1 MKFMT
6 PMEKSEKLG
15 PEIHFLG
22 KLLGE
27 VIREQA
33 GLTLYELEEE
43 IRLTARARRE
53 GQPGAEKALLANVH
67 GLSTAQARLIVR
79 AFTVFF
85 DLANLAEDRERVRVL
100 RDRERRRHPE
110 PRSESME
117 EAVLIMRRADFAP
130 EKVQELIDLLS
141 IELVFTAH
149 PTEAKRRSVRGLV
162 RRMRQTLGQM
172 DDPKLLPRDRDRL
185 VALLCS
191 SLTSLWQ
198 TELVRPRRPSVSE
211 EVEVGLSFASTL
223 WEVVPR
229 IYRDLRGALSR
240 SYPEGSFRIPPFLR
254 FGSWIG
260 GDRDGNPNVTSD
272 VTASTLLQM
281 RKTAIEAHLGQCR
294 RLFDVL
300 TSSSLEAPVSGEIR
314 EALERRI
321 RDYPELA
328 QLLEPISEHEVYRRF
343 LKSIEWRLERT
354 GQADSLT
361 ATPPGSYC
369 RSGELSADLGLI
381 RDSLFANGGE
391 RVIEAELQDW
401 LWQTE
406 IFGLHIARLDIRQE
420 SAWNLRVM
428 TEILASAQIASDY
441 GSLSEEKR
449 QDVLRSSVRHAGA
462 VSTAGLS
469 DETQETV
476 RLFSVLALAAANI
489 GTEALGGYIISMTH
503 ALSDVLAVLW
513 LCQCRSL
520 CGNAGDDGLD
530 IDIVPLFETIR
541 DLENAPRILT
551 DMLSDPV
558 YREHLS
564 RRENTQIVMIGYSD
578 STKDGGYLA
587 ACWALYEAQSTLHSV
602 AQSQGVR
609 VIFFHGR
616 GGSLGRGGGP
626 AARSILS
633 LPRESL
639 TAGLRMTEQG
649 EVLAD
654 RYDDPHIAG
663 RHLEQVV
670 WATLMSSTQPLS
682 PPRPRWREAM
692 AEMSAV
698 SLQHY
703 RALIEEPGFLT
714 YFEQSTPIGEIEALP
729 IASRP
734 AHRRGGRSLSDL
746 RSIPWV
752 FAWTQSRC
760 LIPAWYGIGAAFSS
774 FADHHADGWETLRE
788 MYGAWSF
795 FRATIDNAA
804 LALAKADQGIARLY
818 SDLVDAPA
826 IRDRIWQ
833 RVATEYAL
841 AKESVLR
848 TQGQAELL
856 GEIPWLRRS
865 ITVRNPNTDPLN
877 LIQVEWLRR
886 LRECE
891 GTGDA
896 ECEAACR
903 DLLRL
908 TIEGVATG
916 MRTTG

>member
-1 MKFMT
+1 MT
-6 PMEKSEKLG
+6 RMERSEKLG

-33 GLTLYELEEE
+33 GLSLYELEEE
-43 IRLTARARRE
+43 IRLGARARRE
-53 GQPGAEKALLANVH
+53 GRPGAENALLARVH
-67 GLSTAQARLIVR
+67 SISNAQARLVVR

-100 RDRERRRHPE
+100 RERERRRHPE

-117 EAVLIMRRADFAP
+117 EAVLIMRRADFSP
-130 EKVQELIDLLS
+130 EKAQALIDLLS

-162 RRMRQTLGQM
+162 RRMRQVVGQM
-172 DDPKLLPRDRDRL
+172 DDAELLPRDRERL
-185 VALLCS
+185 VALLRS

-211 EVEVGLSFASTL
+211 EVEVGLSFAGTL
-223 WEVVPR
+223 WEVIPR
-229 IYRDLRGALSR
+229 IYRDLNGALQR
-240 SYPEGSFRIPPFLR
+240 SYPGFPFHVPPFLR

-260 GDRDGNPNVTSD
+260 GDRDGNPNVTAE
-272 VTASTLLQM
+272 VTASTLVTM
-281 RKTAIEAHLGQCR
+281 RRTAAEAHLGQCR
-294 RLFDVL
+294 KLFDVL
-300 TSSSLEAPVSGEIR
+300 TSSSLETPVSTEIR
-314 EALERRI
+314 AALEDRVREH
-321 RDYPELA
+321 PQLVA
-328 QLLEPISEHEVYRRF
+328 LLEPISEHEIYRRF
-343 LKSIEWRLERT
+343 LKTVEWRLERT
-354 GQADSLT
+354 REMKDLARLPVGSYNGTQELAADLKLIKDSL
-361 ATPPGSYC
+361 
-369 RSGELSADLGLI
+369 L
-381 RDSLFANGGE
+381 ANGGE
-391 RVIEAELQDW
+391 RIIEGELQDW
-401 LWQTE
+401 LWQADV
-406 IFGLHIARLDIRQE
+406 FGLHVARLDIRQE
-420 SAWNLRVM
+420 SSWNLQVM
-428 TEILASAQIASDY
+428 SELLRSARLAPEYASLPEDKK
-441 GSLSEEKR
+441 L
-449 QDVLRSSVRHAGA
+449 DVLRSSMSHSGRTGMRD
-462 VSTAGLS
+462 LS
-469 DETQETV
+469 PEARETV
-476 RLFSVLALAAANI
+476 QLFSVLAHASAGL
-489 GTEALGGYIISMTH
+489 GQESLGGYIISMTH
-503 ALSDVLAVLW
+503 SLSDVLAVLW
-513 LCQCRSL
+513 LCRCRSL
-520 CGNAGDDGLD
+520 CAAAGDRGLD
-530 IDIVPLFETIR
+530 IDIIPLFETIR

-551 DMLSDPV
+551 DMFDDPV

-564 RRENTQIVMIGYSD
+564 RRNDVQTVMIGYSD

-602 AQSQGVR
+602 AQSRGVR

-654 RYDDPHIAG
+654 RYDDPRIAG

-682 PPRPRWREAM
+682 PPRPAWQEAM
-692 AEMSAV
+692 TELSSA
-698 SLQHY
+698 SLSHY
-703 RALIEEPGFLT
+703 RALIEEPGFLA
-714 YFEQSTPIGEIEALP
+714 YFEQSTPIEEIESLP

-734 AHRRGGRSLSDL
+734 AHRHGGRSLSDL

-760 LIPAWYGIGAAFSS
+760 LIPAWYGIGAAFTA
-774 FADHHADGWETLRE
+774 FAARHPDGWDRLRE
-788 MYGAWSF
+788 MYGGWSF

-804 LALAKADQGIARLY
+804 LALAKADQGIACLY
-818 SDLVDAPA
+818 AALVDDTG

-833 RVATEYAL
+833 RIATEYAL
-841 AKESVLR
+841 SRDAVLR

-856 GEIPWLRRS
+856 EEIPWLRRS

-886 LRECE
+886 LRDCEQQGDRECQSE
-891 GTGDA
+891 
-896 ECEAACR
+896 CR

>member
-1 MKFMT
+1 
-6 PMEKSEKLG
+6 MEKSEKLG

-22 KLLGE
+22 RLLGG

-33 GLTLYELEEE
+33 GLSLYELEEE
-43 IRLTARARRE
+43 IRLGARARRE
-53 GQPGAEKALLANVH
+53 GKPGAESALLSRV
-67 GLSTAQARLIVR
+67 SSITAEQARLVVR

-117 EAVLIMRRADFAP
+117 EAVLIMRRADFSP
-130 EKVQELIDLLS
+130 EQAQALIDLLA

-162 RRMRQTLGQM
+162 RRMRRALEQM
-172 DDPKLLPRDRDRL
+172 DDEGLLPRDRDRL
-185 VALLCS
+185 VTLLRS

-198 TELVRPRRPSVSE
+198 TELVRPRRPSVAE
-211 EVEVGLSFASTL
+211 EVDVGLSFASTL
-223 WEVVPR
+223 WEVVPL
-229 IYRDLRGALSR
+229 IYRDLHGALQR
-240 SYPEGSFRIPPFLR
+240 SYPEFPFHIPPFLR

-260 GDRDGNPNVTSD
+260 GDRDGNPNVTAE
-272 VTASTLLQM
+272 VTAHTLM
-281 RKTAIEAHLGQCR
+281 RMRRAAAEAHLGQCR

-300 TSSSLEAPVSGEIR
+300 TSSSLETPVSKEIR
-314 EALERRI
+314 AALDGRVRRH
-321 RDYPELA
+321 PELGP
-328 QLLEPISEHEVYRRF
+328 LLDPISEHEIYRRF
-343 LKSIEWRLERT
+343 LKTIEWRLERT
-354 GQADSLT
+354 REAGDLTQAPAGAYGRT
-361 ATPPGSYC
+361 A
-369 RSGELSADLGLI
+369 EFAADLELI
-381 RDSLFANGGE
+381 RESLSANGGQ
-391 RVIEAELQDW
+391 RIIDGELQDW
-401 LWQTE
+401 LWQASV
-406 IFGLHIARLDIRQE
+406 FGLHIARLDVRQE
-420 SAWNLRVM
+420 SAWNKRVVA
-428 TEILASAQIASDY
+428 ELLASAGITAEYAS
-441 GSLSEEKR
+441 LPEEEKR
-449 QDVLRSSVRHAGA
+449 EVLHASLSHAGP
-462 VSTAGLS
+462 VETAGLS
-469 DETQETV
+469 AEARETT
-476 RLFSVLALAAANI
+476 RLFSMLALASATI
-489 GTEALGGYIISMTH
+489 GAEALGGYIISMTH

-513 LCQCRSL
+513 LLTCRSL
-520 CGNAGDDGLD
+520 CARAGERGLVMD
-530 IDIVPLFETIR
+530 IIPLFETIR
-541 DLENAPRILT
+541 DLEGAPHILT
-551 DMLSDPV
+551 EMLDDPA

-564 RRENTQIVMIGYSD
+564 RRGDVQTVMIGYSD

-587 ACWALYEAQSTLHSV
+587 ACWALYEAQSTLHAV
-602 AQSQGVR
+602 AQSRGVR

-654 RYDDPHIAG
+654 RYDDPRIAG

-670 WATLMSSTQPLS
+670 WATLMTSTQPLS
-682 PPRPRWREAM
+682 PPRPAWREAM
-692 AEMSAV
+692 AELSTA
-698 SLQHY
+698 SLKHY
-703 RALIEEPGFLT
+703 RALIDEPGFLA
-714 YFEQSTPIGEIEALP
+714 YFEQSTPIGEIESLP

-734 AHRRGGRSLSDL
+734 AHRSGGRSLADL

-774 FADHHADGWETLRE
+774 FADRHKDGWGMLRE

-804 LALAKADQGIARLY
+804 LALAKADLGIARLY
-818 SDLVDAPA
+818 AELAEDSGV
-826 IRDRIWQ
+826 RERIWQ
-833 RVATEYAL
+833 RIAQEYSL
-841 AKESVLR
+841 AREAVLR
-848 TQGQAELL
+848 AQGQAELL
-856 GEIPWLRRS
+856 EEIPWLKRS

-877 LIQVEWLRR
+877 MIQVEWLKR
-886 LRECE
+886 LRDCE
-891 GTGDA
+891 KSGDA
-896 ECEAACR
+896 ERVAASR

>member
-1 MKFMT
+1 
-6 PMEKSEKLG
+6 MEKSEKLG

-33 GLTLYELEEE
+33 GLSLYELEED
-43 IRLTARARRE
+43 IRLGARVRRE
-53 GQPGAEKALLANVH
+53 GRPGAESALLSRVH
-67 GLSTAQARLIVR
+67 STTAEQARLVVR

-85 DLANLAEDRERVRVL
+85 DLANLAEDRERIRVL

-110 PRSESME
+110 PRSESVE
-117 EAVLIMRRADFAP
+117 EAVSIMRRADFSPQQA
-130 EKVQELIDLLS
+130 QALIDLLA

-162 RRMRQTLGQM
+162 RRIRQALWQM
-172 DDPKLLPRDRDRL
+172 DDEALLPRDRERL
-185 VALLCS
+185 ITLLRS

-211 EVEVGLSFASTL
+211 EVDVGLSFASTL
-223 WEVVPR
+223 WEVVPL
-229 IYRDLRGALSR
+229 IYRDLQGALQR
-240 SYPEGSFRIPPFLR
+240 SYPGFPFRIPPFLR

-260 GDRDGNPNVTSD
+260 GDRDGNPNVTAE
-272 VTASTLLQM
+272 VTEQTLMKM
-281 RKTAIEAHLGQCR
+281 RKTAAEAHLGQCR
-294 RLFDVL
+294 KLFDML
-300 TSSSLEAPVSGEIR
+300 TSSSLETPVSREIR
-314 EALERRI
+314 EALDCRVRTHA
-321 RDYPELA
+321 ELGP
-328 QLLEPISEHEVYRRF
+328 LLDPISEHEIYRRF
-343 LKSIEWRLERT
+343 LKTIEWRLERT
-354 GQADSLT
+354 RKAQGLAE
-361 ATPPGSYC
+361 APVGAYG
-369 RSGELSADLGLI
+369 RAAELAADLELI
-381 RDSLFANGGE
+381 RDSLGANGGH
-391 RVIEAELQDW
+391 RIIEGELQDW
-401 LWQTE
+401 LWQASV
-406 IFGLHIARLDIRQE
+406 FGLHIARLDIRQE
-420 SAWNLRVM
+420 SAWNKRVVAVL
-428 TEILASAQIASDY
+428 LASAGICMDYAS
-441 GSLSEEKR
+441 LPEEEKR
-449 QDVLRSSVRHAGA
+449 NVLRASLSYGGA
-462 VSTAGLS
+462 VETARLSAEVQETAG
-469 DETQETV
+469 
-476 RLFSVLALAAANI
+476 LFSVLARAAGSI
-489 GTEALGGYIISMTH
+489 GPEPLGGYIISMTH

-513 LCQCRSL
+513 LCRCRSL
-520 CGNAGDDGLD
+520 CARAGELGLGM
-530 IDIVPLFETIR
+530 DIVPLFETIR
-541 DLENAPRILT
+541 DLEDAPHILT
-551 DMLSDPV
+551 EMLDDPA

-564 RRENTQIVMIGYSD
+564 RRGNVQTIMIGYSD

-587 ACWALYEAQSTLHSV
+587 ACWALYEAQSTLHAV
-602 AQSQGVR
+602 AQSRGVR
-609 VIFFHGR
+609 IIFFHGR

-654 RYDDPHIAG
+654 RYDDPRIAG

-670 WATLMSSTQPLS
+670 WATLMTSTQPLS
-682 PPRPRWREAM
+682 PPRPAWREAM
-692 AEMSAV
+692 TELSKD
-698 SLQHY
+698 SLAHY

-714 YFEQSTPIGEIEALP
+714 YFEQSTPIGEIESLP

-734 AHRRGGRSLSDL
+734 AHRHGGRSLADL

-774 FADHHADGWETLRE
+774 FAARHKDGWEMLRD

-804 LALAKADQGIARLY
+804 LALAKADLGIARLY
-818 SDLVDAPA
+818 AELVDDPGLRA
-826 IRDRIWQ
+826 RIWQ
-833 RVATEYAL
+833 CIAQEHAL
-841 AKESVLR
+841 AREAVLR
-848 TQGQAELL
+848 AQGQAELL
-856 GEIPWLRRS
+856 DEVPWLKRS

-877 LIQVEWLRR
+877 MIQVEWLKR

-891 GTGDA
+891 KRGDA
-896 ECEAACR
+896 ERLAVSR

>member
-1 MKFMT
+1 MT
-6 PMEKSEKLG
+6 RMEKSEKLG

-33 GLTLYELEEE
+33 GLSLYELEEE
-43 IRLTARARRE
+43 IRLGARARRE
-53 GQPGAEKALLANVH
+53 GRPGAEASLLERVR
-67 GLSTAQARLIVR
+67 SMTTQQARLVVR

-85 DLANLAEDRERVRVL
+85 DLANLSEDRERVRVL
-100 RDRERRRHPE
+100 RERERRRHPE

-117 EAVLIMRRADFAP
+117 EAVLIMRRADFSPQQA
-130 EKVQELIDLLS
+130 QALIDLLS

-162 RRMRQTLGQM
+162 RRMRQVLERL
-172 DDPKLLPRDRDRL
+172 DDGELLPRDRDRL
-185 VALLCS
+185 VGLLRS

-223 WEVVPR
+223 WEVIPR
-229 IYRDLRGALSR
+229 IYRDLHGSLQR
-240 SYPEGSFRIPPFLR
+240 SYSGHPFHVPPFLR

-260 GDRDGNPNVTSD
+260 GDRDGNPNVTAE
-272 VTASTLLQM
+272 VTASTLLRM
-281 RKTAIEAHLGQCR
+281 RRAASEAHLAQCR

-300 TSSSLEAPVSGEIR
+300 TSSTLEAPVSPAIR
-314 EALERRI
+314 EAVDRRI
-321 RDYPELA
+321 SEHPVLLS
-328 QLLEPISEHEVYRRF
+328 LLEPVSEHEIYRRF
-343 LKSIEWRLERT
+343 LKTIEWRLERT
-354 GQADSLT
+354 REARDLGQS
-361 ATPPGSYC
+361 PEGSYGA
-369 RSGELSADLGLI
+369 SGELAADLELI
-381 RDSLFANGGE
+381 RDSLVANGGE
-391 RVIEAELQDW
+391 RIIEGELQEW
-401 LWQTE
+401 LWQAAV
-406 IFGLHIARLDIRQE
+406 FGLHIARLDIRQE
-420 SAWNLRVM
+420 STWNLRVM
-428 TEILASAQIASDY
+428 TELLLSARLASDY
-441 GSLSEEKR
+441 ASLTEDQRRE
-449 QDVLRSSVRHAGA
+449 VLRGSMQHSGRIE
-462 VSTAGLS
+462 SRGLS
-469 DETQETV
+469 AETRETMQ
-476 RLFSVLALAAANI
+476 LFSLLSHAAARL
-489 GTEALGGYIISMTH
+489 GGEALGGYVISMTH
-503 ALSDVLAVLW
+503 SLSDVLSVLW
-513 LCQCRSL
+513 LCRCPSL
-520 CGNAGDDGLD
+520 CGAAGEAGLC
-530 IDIVPLFETIR
+530 IDIIPLFETIK
-541 DLENAPRILT
+541 DHENAPGILT
-551 DMLSDPV
+551 DMLDDPV
-558 YREHLS
+558 YRDHLS
-564 RRENTQIVMIGYSD
+564 RRNNVQTVMIGYSD

-587 ACWALYEAQSTLHSV
+587 ACWALYEAQSTLHAV
-602 AQSQGVR
+602 AQSRGVR

-654 RYDDPHIAG
+654 RYDDPRIAG

-670 WATLMSSTQPLS
+670 WATLMTSTQPLS
-682 PPRPRWREAM
+682 PPRQAWQEAM
-692 AEMSAV
+692 AEL
-698 SLQHY
+698 SLASLSHY
-703 RALIEEPGFLT
+703 HALIDEPGFLT
-714 YFEQSTPIGEIEALP
+714 YFEQSTPIGEIESLP

-734 AHRRGGRSLSDL
+734 AHRHGGRSLADL

-760 LIPAWYGIGAAFSS
+760 LIPAWYGIGTAFTS
-774 FADHHADGWETLRE
+774 FAAARQDGWEMLRE

-804 LALAKADQGIARLY
+804 LALAKADQGIACLY
-818 SDLVDAPA
+818 AGLVDDQE
-826 IRDRIWQ
+826 IRSRIWQ
-833 RVATEYAL
+833 RISSEYLLSTDA
-841 AKESVLR
+841 VLR
-848 TQGQAELL
+848 TQGQTELL

-877 LIQVEWLRR
+877 MIQVEWLQR

-891 GTGDA
+891 RRGDLD
-896 ECEAACR
+896 CQAASR